1 MSFASAEGEIIR
13 RGDMQVEVDGSPV
26 WTASSWSRLQGGLR
40 RWRTT
45 RSPWSAPKI
54 DEIPVGSKISMSYTV
69 DVAGKAM
76 QPDFSSPLWS
86 GSSTPT

>member
-26 WTASSWSRLQGGLR
+26 WTASSWSRPR
-40 RWRTT
+40 RPPEVEDHKITVVG
-45 RSPWSAPKI
+45 PEI

-76 QPDFSSPLWS
+76 QPDF
-86 GSSTPT
+86 